1 MVNVPGYTLGKKV
14 TESHNL
20 VVYKGYLDADK
31 EKKEVLLKVI
41 KVIHPN
47 PAALVQLKI
56 DYAIIKK
63 IKARGLRK
71 TYEIKETHDGVV
83 LIQEDFDGVS
93 LEAFQDHKPLDL
105 GTFYNIAIQLSD
117 TLGDIHSHNIIHK
130 AIRPRNI
137 FVNQGGQGVQ
147 IGDFGV
153 LAPLTKENE
162 SLYDQVTLEEF
173 LPYISP
179 EQSGRM
185 NRAVDYRTDLY
196 SLGIVFY
203 EMLTGCLPFKVDN
216 PLEII
221 HFHLAQKA
229 VYPTEVDERVPPV
242 LSDIIMKLLS
252 KAPENRYQRAY
263 GLKADLV
270 ICQTQWKQHGKVSTF
285 ALGTKDIS
293 DKFSISSKIYGR
305 EKDIDELMKAF
316 EKVSKGSVE
325 MLLVTGYAGIGKS
338 VLVQEIHKPIVRLKG
353 YFVSGKFDQ
362 LYRNIAYSAITQAFQ
377 GLVRQILSESEMRI
391 SSWRDRLLSVLK
403 PNAQVIIDVIPE
415 VEMVIGPQPP
425 VPVLGANENQN
436 RFNRVFQE
444 FCNVFAQKEH
454 PLVLFLD
461 DLQWADSPTLNLIKL
476 MMTDLDNQYLFFI
489 GAYRDNEVNKSH
501 PLMRTLDEIQV
512 VNPIRTITLKP
523 LHVNHVNDLISNTL
537 KSSQAQTFPLTNLV
551 YGKTNG
557 NPFFVTMF
565 LKTLYQENLIKFI
578 ADGGKWNWDMNK
590 IEEKDITDN
599 VVQLMVG
606 RIHKLPEKTQLTL
619 SLAACIGNQ
628 FDLNTLSVICESSA
642 TDTFKKLWFSI
653 QQGLILTVERGLKNV
668 IPDREEHNKGMFRFL
683 HDRVQQAAYSLIADK
698 DRPELHLKIGRLM
711 LKSVKQDE
719 LDENVFEVVH
729 HLNKGKS
736 LIRDSQEKSD
746 LARLNLK
753 AAIKAKLSSA
763 YQPALNYVTVG
774 MECLPDNSWADH
786 YDLTFS
792 YSLEKGEIEYLNAS
806 WDDAIE
812 TFDKALKEV
821 RGVVDRCKV
830 NEYRATLYRMKND
843 LRTALSI
850 GVDALGE
857 LGIQLKNFPD
867 DEEVREE
874 IKKINPLIIG
884 KDFESFYYLKELKD
898 PSKLAAMAL
907 LVECFAPAYFL
918 GSKLI
923 SIIGM
928 RMTEITIRD
937 GICPLSA
944 PGCIFYS
951 AITLAHDLSD
961 FDNAYKFGKLALEIN
976 DEKYHAKVHEALI
989 FDMWGT
995 FVCHH
1000 KDPLDDAREWL
1011 IKGFYSGV
1019 ENGSYQWAG
1028 YCGMIH
1034 LFMTFWGKHTLG
1046 DVSKKIEKIS
1056 PIMGKID
1063 PNMVQYY
1070 YAVKAMV
1077 FNLTE
1082 TVEDRSSLS
1091 ELVWP
1096 DLNELLRT
1104 SREQD
1109 DLLTL
1114 LVDATCRLTLANI
1127 YSEYGKAAEYAEIAE
1142 KYVLGSPGVF
1152 INPVFH
1158 FHQCLAF
1165 CSAYEYVDDNK
1176 KRIYLEKINSNL
1188 SKLDDWA
1195 NHSPTTYL
1203 HQALLV
1209 KAELARITGNSLE
1222 AMGLFDKSIDSAY
1235 ENGFLQ
1241 NEAIANELAA
1251 KFYFSRGKKKIALFY
1266 LGESYY
1272 AYQRWGANAKLLYL
1286 KETYPDLITDPNV
1299 LSGPSPKEIDIEPID
1314 LLTVIKASQAISE
1327 EIDLD
1332 QLIKKM
1338 MKIIIEN
1345 AGAQKGFLV
1354 LKKKGKLVIE
1364 AEGTVGKDE
1373 VSMHQSSPLEETPN
1387 ISTAIVSYVARTL
1400 KNIVLEDAVNEGPF
1414 TTDSYVLQNQPK
1426 SVLCQP
1432 IIKQKLLIGIL
1443 YLENNLTTNAFTP
1456 NRLEILNIL
1465 SSQVA
1470 ISLENALFYQE
1481 LQQEI
1486 YDRKQTELALERSNK
1501 DLEQFAYVASHDLQE
1516 PLRMVASYMEL
1527 LDARYKGKL
1536 DADADEFIGFAVD
1549 GAKRMQT
1556 LIQDLLTCS
1565 RVGKY
1570 GKTFEQRDSG
1580 ELLEMALSNLRK
1592 AIEDGGA
1599 KITHDKLPTVNV
1611 DGSQLVQLFQNL
1623 ISNAIKFRSEDPPR
1637 IHVSVECQGNEWVFS
1652 VCDNGIG
1659 IDMEHAD
1666 RIFVIFQRLHG
1677 KSRYP
1682 GSGIGLTIC
1691 QKIVERHKGGIWI
1704 KSELGKGSIFYF
1716 SLPVV

>member
-1 MVNVPGYTLGKKV
+1 MVNVPGYTIREKV

-20 VVYKGYLDADK
+20 VAYKGYLGADK

-47 PAALVQLKI
+47 PAALVQVKI

-71 TYEIKETHDGVV
+71 TYEIKETHDGIV

-93 LEAFQDHKPLDL
+93 LEVFQDHNPLDF
-105 GTFYNIAIQLSD
+105 GTFFNIAIQLSD
-117 TLGDIHSHNIIHK
+117 ALGDIHSHNIIHK

-137 FVNQGGQGVQ
+137 FVNQGGQGVK

-153 LAPLTKENE
+153 LALLTKGNE
-162 SLYDQVTLEEF
+162 SLYDQDTLEGL

-185 NRAVDYRTDLY
+185 NRTVDYRTDLY

-203 EMLTGCLPFKVDN
+203 EMLTGCLPLKVVN

-221 HFHLAQKA
+221 HFHLAQKPI
-229 VYPTEVDERVPPV
+229 YPTEVNERIPPV

-252 KAPENRYQRAY
+252 KSPEDRYQRAY
-263 GLKADLV
+263 GLKADL
-270 ICQTQWKQHGKVSTF
+270 ITCQTQWKQHGKVSNF
-285 ALGTKDIS
+285 ALGTKDVS

-316 EKVSKGSVE
+316 DKASKGSVE
-325 MLLVTGYAGIGKS
+325 MLLVKGYAGIGKS

-362 LYRNIAYSAITQAFQ
+362 LYRNVAYSAITQAFQ
-377 GLVRQILSESEMRI
+377 GLVRQILGESEKRI
-391 SSWRDRLLSVLK
+391 SSWRDRLLLALK
-403 PNAQVIIDVIPE
+403 PNAQIIIDVIPE

-425 VPVLGANENQN
+425 VPMLGATENQN
-436 RFNRVFQE
+436 RFNRVFQK

-476 MMTDLDNQYLFFI
+476 MMTDIENHNLFFI

-512 VNPIRTITLKP
+512 LNPIRSISLQP
-523 LHVNHVNDLISNTL
+523 LHVNHVNDLISDSL

-565 LKTLYQENLIKFI
+565 LKTLYQEKLIKFI
-578 ADGGKWNWDMNK
+578 VDDGKWNWDIDK
-590 IEEKDITDN
+590 IEEMDITDN

-606 RIHKLPEKTQLTL
+606 RIHKLSENTQSIL
-619 SLAACIGNQ
+619 SLSACIGNQ
-628 FDLNTLSVICESSA
+628 FDLNTLSIICESSA
-642 TDTFKKLWFSI
+642 TDTYKKLWSAI
-653 QQGLILTVERGLKNV
+653 QKGLILPVERGLKGL
-668 IPDREEHNKGMFRFL
+668 PLDHEHNRGMFRFL
-683 HDRVQQAAYSLIADK
+683 HDRVQQAAYSLIADEA
-698 DRPELHLKIGRLM
+698 RPELHLKIGRLM

-736 LIRDSQEKSD
+736 LIRDSQEKNH

-774 MECLPDNSWADH
+774 MEYLESNSWVDH

-806 WDDAIE
+806 WDDAIA

-821 RGVVDRCKV
+821 RSVVDRCKV

-850 GVDALGE
+850 GVDALAE

-874 IKKINPLIIG
+874 IQKINPLIIG
-884 KDFESFYYLKELKD
+884 KDFESFYDLKELKD

-907 LVECFAPAYFL
+907 LIECFAPAYFL
-918 GSKLI
+918 GSKLT

-951 AITLAHDLSD
+951 AITLAHDLID

-976 DEKYHAKVHEALI
+976 DKKYHAKVHEALI

-1000 KDPLDDAREWL
+1000 KDPLDEAREWL

-1046 DVSKKIEKIS
+1046 EVSKKIEKIS

-1070 YAVKAMV
+1070 YAVKATV

-1082 TVEDRSSLS
+1082 TVEDRTFLS
-1091 ELVWP
+1091 ESIWP
-1096 DLNELLRT
+1096 DLNELLKI
-1104 SREQD
+1104 SLEQD
-1109 DLLTL
+1109 DMLTL

-1142 KYVLGSPGVF
+1142 KYALGSPGVF

-1165 CSAYEYVDDNK
+1165 SSAYEYVDGNK
-1176 KRIYLEKINSNL
+1176 KRIYLEKIKSNL
-1188 SKLDDWA
+1188 SKLDNWA

-1222 AMGLFDKSIDSAY
+1222 AMDCFDKSIDSAK

-1251 KFYFSRGKKKIALFY
+1251 KFYLSRGKKKIALFY
-1266 LGESYY
+1266 VGESFY
-1272 AYQRWGANAKLLYL
+1272 AYKRWGANAKLLYL
-1286 KETYPDLITDPNV
+1286 KETYPELITDPDV
-1299 LSGPSPKEIDIEPID
+1299 LSIPSSKEIDIEPVD
-1314 LLTVIKASQAISE
+1314 LLTVTKASQAISG
-1327 EIDLD
+1327 EIDLN

-1338 MKIIIEN
+1338 MKTIIEN
-1345 AGAQKGFLV
+1345 AGAQNGFLV
-1354 LKKKGKLVIE
+1354 LKQKGKLVTV
-1364 AEGTVGKDE
+1364 AEGTAGKDE
-1373 VSMHQSSPLEETPN
+1373 VSLYQASPLEETPN
-1387 ISTAIVSYVARTL
+1387 ISTTIVSYVGRTL
-1400 KNIVLEDAVNEGPF
+1400 KNIVLGDAVNEGPF
-1414 TTDSYVLQNQPK
+1414 TTDSYVLQKQPK

-1456 NRLEILNIL
+1456 DRLEILNIL
-1465 SSQVA
+1465 SSQAA
-1470 ISLENALFYQE
+1470 ISLENAMFYQE

-1486 YDRKQTELALERSNK
+1486 YDRKQTEQALERSNK

-1527 LDARYKGKL
+1527 LEARYKGKL
-1536 DADADEFIGFAVD
+1536 DSDADEFIGFAVD
-1549 GAKRMQT
+1549 GAKRMQI

-1565 RVGKY
+1565 RIGKY
-1570 GKTFEQRDSG
+1570 GKTFELRDSG
-1580 ELLEMALSNLRK
+1580 ELFEIALSNLLK
-1592 AIEDGGA
+1592 AIEEGRA
-1599 KITHDKLPTVNV
+1599 KITHDKLPTVMV
-1611 DGSQLVQLFQNL
+1611 DGSQLIQLFQNL
-1623 ISNAIKFRSEDPPR
+1623 ISNAIKFRSEDPPQ
-1637 IHVSVECQGNEWVFS
+1637 IHVSAECQGNEWIFS
-1652 VCDNGIG
+1652 VSDNGIG
-1659 IDMEHAD
+1659 VDMEHAD

-1691 QKIVERHKGGIWI
+1691 QKIVERHKGRIWI
-1704 KSELGKGSIFYF
+1704 KSELGKGAIFYF
-1716 SLPVV
+1716 SLPIV